1 MNDFDYKKALAKVPE
16 LPGVYRYFDE
26 EGTIIYVGKA
36 KNLKNRVGSYFA
48 KSNQHDRKTI
58 RLVSQIRNLEFT
70 IVNTE
75 FDALLLE
82 NTLIKKHQPKFN
94 ILLRDDKMYPFLCI
108 TNEHFP
114 KIITIRRVD
123 KKLGTFFGPFAN
135 LKVMYSILDVFK
147 QLYKFRTCNLNLSP
161 KNIEERKFKVCLEY
175 HIGNC
180 KGPCEGLQTEPD
192 YLLEIDQ
199 AKSILKGNMGL
210 PKQYFEDKMNEA
222 ASKLAFEEAQEFKE
236 KLAYLVNFQS
246 KSTVVN
252 PNIKDVDVFSIVSDD
267 EAIYFNFMK
276 VQNGFITQSQ
286 SLEVKKKLDETEED
300 ILTMM
305 VWEMRDKY
313 ESEAKE
319 VITNIPLSVELKGV
333 ENTIPQIGDKRKL
346 LDMSLKNVLY
356 FRKEKADSKASE
368 ESAGDSKMRI
378 LLTLKNDL
386 QIKTVPKHIECF
398 DNSNIQGTNPVSAMV
413 CFKNGMPSKKDYRHF
428 TPRTVVGPDDFAT
441 MNEVITR
448 RYTRLLAEQAALP
461 DLIIVDGGKGQ
472 LSAATTALKALGLYG
487 KIPIIGIAKRLEEIY
502 FPEDS
507 IPLYIDKKS
516 ESLKLIQR
524 LRDEAHRF
532 GITKHRDKRSK
543 NFIIS
548 QLESIEGIG
557 KLTAA
562 KLLKHFGTVSNIYKA
577 TPEELEQ
584 LMGKARATKIRE
596 QLSVVNEKV

>member
-1 MNDFDYKKALAKVPE
+1 MEFDYKVALSKVPE
-16 LPGVYRYFDE
+16 QPGVYRYFDE
-26 EGTIIYVGKA
+26 EGTVIYVGKA
-36 KNLKNRVGSYFA
+36 KNLKNRVSSYFA
-48 KSNQHDRKTI
+48 KSNQHDRKTK
-58 RLVSQIRNLEFT
+58 RLVTQIRNLEFT
-70 IVNTE
+70 IVHTE

-82 NTLIKKHQPKFN
+82 NTLIKKYQPKFN
-94 ILLRDDKMYPFLCI
+94 ILLRDDKMYPFICI
-108 TNEHFP
+108 TNEPFP

-135 LKVMYSILDVFK
+135 QKAMYAVLDMFN
-147 QLYKFRTCNLNLSP
+147 QLYFFRTCSLNLSP
-161 KNIEERKFKVCLEY
+161 KNIEQRKFKVCLEY

-180 KGPCEGLQTEPD
+180 KGPCEALQMEDD
-192 YLLEIDQ
+192 YLKEIDQ
-199 AKSILKGNMGL
+199 AKNILKGNMSL
-210 PKQYFEDKMNEA
+210 PRQYFEEKMMVA

-236 KLAYLVNFQS
+236 KLTHLVNFQS

-267 EAIYFNFMK
+267 DSFYFNFMK
-276 VQNGFITQSQ
+276 ILNGFITQSQ
-286 SLEVKKKLDETEED
+286 SLEVKKKLDETD
-300 ILTMM
+300 ADVLTMM
-305 VWEMRDKY
+305 VWEMREKY

-319 VITNIPLSVELKGV
+319 VITNIPLSIQLQGI
-333 ENTIPQIGDKRKL
+333 ENTLPQIGDKRKL
-346 LDMSLKNVLY
+346 LDMSMKNVLY
-356 FRKEKADSKASE
+356 FRKEKADRQASE
-368 ESAGDSKMRI
+368 ESAGDTKMRI

-386 QIKTVPKHIECF
+386 QLKTIPKHIECF

-413 CFKNGMPSKKDYRHF
+413 CFKNGLPSKKDYRHF
-428 TPRTVVGPDDFAT
+428 TPKTVVGPNDFAT
-441 MNEVITR
+441 MFEVVTR
-448 RYTRLLAEQAALP
+448 RYSRLLEEEGELP
-461 DLIIVDGGKGQ
+461 DLIIIDGGKGQ
-472 LSAATTALKALGLYG
+472 LSASTDALKALGLYG

-507 IPLYIDKKS
+507 VPLYIDKKS

-557 KLTAA
+557 KTTAE

-577 TPEELEQ
+577 TPEELEN
-584 LMGKARATKIRE
+584 LLGKARAMRLKE
-596 QLSVVNEKV
+596 QLAVINDQS